1 MSKIANKTA
10 ATGVVALA
18 VALAVSAVGC
28 APQAEE
34 VGPSDGLAS
43 NDMVVRGEYTP
54 YDPAVDAAVTG
65 GAGIEGSEEEQ
76 LQQERIAGGAAG
88 AVVSQNLE
96 PLEGVTDYSEGEY
109 VPVYGIACDIPE
121 VVHGDANGTACGSCH
136 TADGSGSGT
145 PVPASHVDQNLAD
158 GECTNCHEM

>member
-1 MSKIANKTA
+1 MRKNTYRKGAVGLA
-10 ATGVVALA
+10 VCA
-18 VALAVSAVGC
+18 VALTGLVAGC
-28 APQAEE
+28 APQAQEAA
-34 VGPSDGLAS
+34 PSDGLAS

-54 YDPAVDAAVTG
+54 YDPSVEAEVTG

-109 VPVYGIACDIPE
+109 VPVYGIACDIP
-121 VVHGDANGTACGSCH
+121 
-136 TADGSGSGT
+136 DGSGSGT
-145 PVPASHVDQNLAD
+145 QVPRSHADQNLAD
-158 GECTNCHEM
+158 EECLTCHEI